1 MENKEKVIK
10 VTTKSG
16 KDLIQRMQS
25 RKVTIESYFK
35 GDITIDELNAKG
47 IKFVRT
53 I

>member
-1 MENKEKVIK
+1 METREKVIK

-16 KDLIQRMQS
+16 KDLIRRMQS
-25 RKVTIESYFK
+25 RKVTIESFFK
-35 GDITIDELNAKG
+35 GEITINELNAKG